1 MELSIGFTK
10 FTFSLKSHTLTN
22 IKNKLE
28 IGRYA
33 EGKESYWMKVHPD
46 MDLTIQ
52 EWEEKRLGK
61 LFLNCINITHTN
73 DINLKEACS
82 KFPFLLKNAT
92 SKS

>member
-1 MELSIGFTK
+1 MELSIGFTN
-10 FTFSLKSHTLTN
+10 FTFSLKSHTLTI

-61 LFLNCINITHTN
+61 LFFCTLVMASIS
-73 DINLKEACS
+73 LKQIPVFFY
-82 KFPFLLKNAT
+82 KRIPPVKV
-92 SKS
+92 KV